1 MKSFKENTL
10 IKWVYAYL
18 DLFYKL
24 FPILFLIYFFPLL
37 INIRSLKWKS
47 VDVFGLFR
55 QTFTDASALSQIATT
70 YKILIVI
77 LNLSIVII
85 IFYSLKKLTYFM
97 KNVFEGNP
105 FCEVNGRILK
115 LIGIFIIVITIGKR
129 FISEI
134 MISREFYCMI
144 STTYLIL
151 MKVINFLSVLFDPY
165 FVIGLFVMVLG
176 EIIIHG
182 AIIKQENDLTV

>member
-1 MKSFKENTL
+1 MKSFKDNTL

-24 FPILFLIYFFPLL
+24 FPILFVIYFFPLL
-37 INIRSLKWKS
+37 INISILKWKS

-55 QTFTDASALSQIATT
+55 QAFTDVSALSQISII

-77 LNLSIVII
+77 LNLSIIVI

-97 KNVFEGNP
+97 KNVFDGNP
-105 FCEVNGRILK
+105 FCESNGKILK
-115 LIGIFIIVITIGKR
+115 LIGIFIVTITIGKR
-129 FISEI
+129 FISVV
-134 MISREFYCMI
+134 MISREFNSMI
-144 STTYLIL
+144 STTYSIL
-151 MKVINFLSVLFDPY
+151 MRLVSFLSVLFDSY
-165 FVIGLFVMVLG
+165 FVIGLFVVVLG

-182 AIIKQENDLTV
+182 AKIKEENDLTV

>member
-1 MKSFKENTL
+1 MKSFKDNTL

-24 FPILFLIYFFPLL
+24 FPILFVIYFFPLL
-37 INIRSLKWKS
+37 INISILKWKS

-55 QTFTDASALSQIATT
+55 QAFTDVSALSQISII

-77 LNLSIVII
+77 LNLSIIVI

-97 KNVFEGNP
+97 KNVFDGNP
-105 FCEVNGRILK
+105 FCESNGKILK
-115 LIGIFIIVITIGKR
+115 LIGIFIVTITIGKR
-129 FISEI
+129 FISVV
-134 MISREFYCMI
+134 MISREFNSMI
-144 STTYLIL
+144 STTYSIL
-151 MKVINFLSVLFDPY
+151 MRLVSFLSVLFDPY
-165 FVIGLFVMVLG
+165 FVIGLFVVVLG

-182 AIIKQENDLTV
+182 AKIKEENDLTV